1 MKLLFAT
8 IGDWFYYAVLGY
20 HLRKMGSVLDVG
32 CGSNSPLTKIKKNF
46 YSVGVDAYAP
56 SIRESKNRRIH
67 DTYKLG
73 NVMAIDRYFR
83 PKSFDVVIALDLI
96 EHLNKKDGEALIK
109 KMIRA
114 ARKKVIIMTPQ
125 GFVQQEATQGN
136 TYQIH
141 KSGWSI
147 EDFTKY
153 GFTVYGI
160 RGLRW
165 IRGEYATIKYK
176 PWIVWGMISTV
187 TEPFLYFFPRFA
199 YQLFAVKELEEQS

>member
-1 MKLLFAT
+1 
-8 IGDWFYYAVLGY
+8 
-20 HLRKMGSVLDVG
+20 
-32 CGSNSPLTKIKKNF
+32 
-46 YSVGVDAYAP
+46 
-56 SIRESKNRRIH
+56 
-67 DTYKLG
+67 
-73 NVMAIDRYFR
+73 
-83 PKSFDVVIALDLI
+83 
-96 EHLNKKDGEALIK
+96 
-109 KMIRA
+109 
-114 ARKKVIIMTPQ
+114 MTPQ

-187 TEPFLYFFPRFA
+187 SEPFLYFFPSFA